1 MPRSSTHATNGLLV
15 RTEAPGTTDENEV
28 IKMVTTFA
36 YSLHVNPEI
45 SNTGEYQ
52 EGNLSSLMDF
62 FFNRYPFHTFENA
75 SHLWIVPF

>member
-1 MPRSSTHATNGLLV
+1 
-15 RTEAPGTTDENEV
+15 
-28 IKMVTTFA
+28 MVTTFA

-62 FFNRYPFHTFENA
+62 FLTDTH
-75 SHLWIVPF
+75 SILLKMQVISG